1 MQNEG
6 DDMVSARMRTAA
18 AALALAGVV
27 ALGGCTSTF
36 TAQPYTPGVGTNV
49 DAGPVKVRALV
60 LVLDG
65 DTARLTG
72 SIVGLDSDTLLSI
85 KGNAQDAHFTNLGAL
100 TFPDARIA
108 VAPNKLTSLTDK
120 DLTTPAGDL
129 TMGLT
134 AQIVFQFEKAG
145 SATVQVPVVSSENA
159 DYRSLAPSGS

>member
-1 MQNEG
+1 
-6 DDMVSARMRTAA
+6 MVSARMRTAA

-65 DTARLTG
+65 EAALLTG
-72 SIVGLDSDTLLSI
+72 SIVGIESDTLVSI
-85 KGNAQDAHFTNLGAL
+85 KGSAQDAAFKNVGPL

-108 VAPNKLTSLTDK
+108 VAANKLTTLTDK
-120 DLTTPAGDL
+120 NLTATG
-129 TMGLT
+129 TGLT
-134 AQIVFQFEKAG
+134 AGLTAEIVFEFEKNG
-145 SATVQVPVVSSENA
+145 TATLQVPVVSSEHS
-159 DYRSLAPSGS
+159 DYSNLATTGA

>member
-1 MQNEG
+1 
-6 DDMVSARMRTAA
+6 MVTARMRSAA

-36 TAQPYTPGVGTNV
+36 TAQPYTPGIGTNI

-65 DTARLTG
+65 DSARLTG
-72 SIVGLDSDTLLSI
+72 SIVGIESDTLVAI
-85 KGNAQDAHFTNLGAL
+85 RGYAQDASFTNRGAL

-120 DLTTPAGDL
+120 SLTTTSPDLTA
-129 TMGLT
+129 GLT
-134 AQIVFQFEKAG
+134 AEIVLEFEKAG
-145 SATVQVPVVSSENA
+145 PATLQVPVVSSDHG
-159 DYRSLAPSGS
+159 DYSTLGTPGA

>member
-1 MQNEG
+1 MHNEG

-36 TAQPYTPGVGTNV
+36 TAQPFTPGIGTNV

-65 DTARLTG
+65 DTAQLTG
-72 SIVGLDSDTLLSI
+72 SIVGNESDTLVSI
-85 KGNAQDAHFTNLGAL
+85 TGNAQDASFTNQGDL

-108 VAPNKLTSLTDK
+108 LSPNKLTSLTDK
-120 DLTTPAGDL
+120 KLTATSADLVE
-129 TMGLT
+129 GLT
-134 AQIVFQFEKAG
+134 AEIVFTFEKAG
-145 SATVQVPVVSSENA
+145 TATVQVPVVSSDHN
-159 DYRSLAPSGS
+159 DYSTQGTPGA